1 MDVRRTLVNRIGM
14 TGLGVGAMLLP
25 ACSMSSTASHDPAP
39 EPAPVV
45 QADANELAPAASPLP
60 SPAGVLNP
68 MNFVPS
74 AAVIDARAVG
84 LGVIP
89 LTGSDQESTRVSP
102 FNVAQV
108 TFVGEGSA
116 FDPTLTPDGKTLVF
130 AGTQHRPTSDLY
142 SKPVDGRV
150 VTQLTSA
157 AGDDAMPSV
166 SPDGTRLAFASN
178 RAGNWDIFVMPV
190 AGGPAVQVTTDAGD
204 ELHPSWSPEGDKLV
218 FSRLGAA
225 SGRWEMWVTEPG
237 NNAVSHFIG
246 YGLFPSWSPI
256 AATGAGGAD
265 KVLFQLAR
273 QRGQRSFGVWTLDY
287 KDGQTSNLTEIASGP
302 SIACINPAWSPDA
315 QKVVYSQIAL
325 DASPGDHDTRSAL
338 NLARPGVA
346 TLKLVNVD
354 GTGEVDLTGSGGS
367 SILPFWGRSGRVV
380 FVANFD
386 GTENIWSIDMKPAV
400 MAQGGQPT
408 DAETQVTS
416 APAEETTP
424 EEESGN

>member
-1 MDVRRTLVNRIGM
+1 MDDRRTLVNRIGLI
-14 TGLGVGAMLLP
+14 GLGGSAALLA
-25 ACSMSSTASHDPAP
+25 ACSMSSQTHRDAAP
-39 EPAPVV
+39 GPSAPPTTTHAPN
-45 QADANELAPAASPLP
+45 QNPPPAALAAMSPALSAP
-60 SPAGVLNP
+60 SPAL
-68 MNFVPS
+68 
-74 AAVIDARAVG
+74 IDARAVG

-89 LTGSDQESTRVSP
+89 VTGGDRDSGRVSP

-108 TFVGEGSA
+108 TFVAEGSA

-142 SKPVDGRV
+142 AKPVDGRV
-150 VTQLTSA
+150 VTQLTNAS
-157 AGDDAMPSV
+157 GDDAMPAV

-178 RAGNWDIFVMPV
+178 RSGNWDIYVMPIG
-190 AGGPAVQVTTDAGD
+190 GGPAVQVSNDPGD
-204 ELHPSWSPEGDKLV
+204 ELHPSWSPDGDKLV

-225 SGRWEMWVTEPG
+225 SGRWEMWVTQPE

-246 YGLFPSWSPI
+246 YGLFPSWCPV
-256 AATGAGGAD
+256 AGTGAGGTD
-265 KVLFQLAR
+265 KILFQLAR

-287 KDGQTSNLTEIASGP
+287 KDGQTTNLTEIAANP
-302 SIACINPAWSPDA
+302 ATACINPTWSPDGR
-315 QKVVYSQIAL
+315 KVVYSEISL

-338 NLARPGVA
+338 NLSRPSVA

-400 MAQGGQPT
+400 TAQGGQPT
-408 DAETQVTS
+408 QTEAQMTA
-416 APAEETTP
+416 APS
-424 EEESGN
+424 EESTGQNESAN

>member
-1 MDVRRTLVNRIGM
+1 MDARRTLVNRIGM
-14 TGLGVGAMLLP
+14 TGLSGAALLV
-25 ACSMSSTASHDPAP
+25 ASCSMSSRASRDSAP
-39 EPAPVV
+39 EPTTS
-45 QADANELAPAASPLP
+45 DAAASPNQNQPP
-60 SPAGVLNP
+60 SPGPLAVLNP
-68 MNFVPS
+68 MNSIPS
-74 AAVIDARAVG
+74 PAVIDARAMG

-89 LTGSDQESTRVSP
+89 VTGGDQDSTRVSP

-157 AGDDAMPSV
+157 PGDDAMPSV

-178 RAGNWDIFVMPV
+178 RSGNWDIYVMPV
-190 AGGPAVQVTTDAGD
+190 SGGPAVQVTTDSGD
-204 ELHPSWSPEGDKLV
+204 ELHPSWSPDGAKLV

-246 YGLFPSWSPI
+246 YGLFPSWSPV
-256 AATGAGGAD
+256 AGTGAGGTD
-265 KVLFQLAR
+265 KILFQLAR

-287 KDGQTSNLTEIASGP
+287 KDGQTSNLTEIAASP
-302 SIACINPAWSPDA
+302 TTACINPTWSPDA
-315 QKVVYSQIAL
+315 QKVVYSQIPL
-325 DASPGDHDTRSAL
+325 DASLGDHDVKAAL
-338 NLARPGVA
+338 NLTRPNVA

-400 MAQGGQPT
+400 LAQGGSPSESDT
-408 DAETQVTS
+408 HVTA
-416 APAEETTP
+416 APSEQSTGEEAP
-424 EEESGN
+424 GN

>member
-1 MDVRRTLVNRIGM
+1 MDARRTLVNRIGM
-14 TGLGVGAMLLP
+14 TGLSGAALLI
-25 ACSMSSTASHDPAP
+25 ASCSMSSQSGRDSAP
-39 EPAPVV
+39 EPTTSDAAAFPNENQPPAPGP
-45 QADANELAPAASPLP
+45 LA
-60 SPAGVLNP
+60 VLNP
-68 MNFVPS
+68 MNSIPS
-74 AAVIDARAVG
+74 PAVIDARAMG

-89 LTGSDQESTRVSP
+89 VTGGDQDSTRVSP

-157 AGDDAMPSV
+157 PGDDAMPSI

-178 RAGNWDIFVMPV
+178 RSGNWDIYVMPV
-190 AGGPAVQVTTDAGD
+190 TGGPAVQVTTDSGD
-204 ELHPSWSPEGDKLV
+204 ELHPSWSPDGAKLV

-225 SGRWEMWVTEPG
+225 SSRWEMWVTEPG

-246 YGLFPSWSPI
+246 YGLFPSWSPV
-256 AATGAGGAD
+256 AATGASGTD
-265 KVLFQLAR
+265 KILFQLAR

-287 KDGQTSNLTEIASGP
+287 KDGQTSNLTEIAASP
-302 SIACINPAWSPDA
+302 TTACINPTWSPDA
-315 QKVVYSQIAL
+315 QKVVYSQIPL
-325 DASPGDHDTRSAL
+325 DASLGDHDVKAAL
-338 NLARPGVA
+338 NLSRPNVA

-400 MAQGGQPT
+400 LAQGGQ
-408 DAETQVTS
+408 ASEMETIVTS
-416 APAEETTP
+416 APSEESTG

>member
-14 TGLGVGAMLLP
+14 TGLSGAALLL
-25 ACSMSSTASHDPAP
+25 ASCSMSSANRGTTS
-39 EPAPVV
+39 EPNV
-45 QADANELAPAASPLP
+45 ADATVPAEPNQPPVTAPGPIA
-60 SPAGVLNP
+60 VLNP
-68 MNFVPS
+68 MNSIPS
-74 AAVIDARAVG
+74 PAVIDARAVG

-89 LTGSDQESTRVSP
+89 VTGGDQESTRVSP

-116 FDPTLTPDGKTLVF
+116 FDPTLTPDGKTLIF

-142 SKPVDGRV
+142 AKPVDGRV

-157 AGDDAMPSV
+157 SGDDAMPSV

-178 RAGNWDIFVMPV
+178 RSGNWDIYVMPV
-190 AGGPAVQVTTDAGD
+190 AGGPAVQVTLDSGD
-204 ELHPSWSPEGDKLV
+204 ELHPSWSPDGTKLV

-256 AATGAGGAD
+256 AATGAAGAD
-265 KVLFQLAR
+265 KILFQLAR

-287 KDGQTSNLTEIASGP
+287 KDGQTSNLTEIAASP
-302 SIACINPAWSPDA
+302 TTACINPTWSPDA
-315 QKVVYSQIAL
+315 QKVVYSQIPL
-325 DASPGDHDTRSAL
+325 DASLGDHDVKSAL
-338 NLARPGVA
+338 NLSRPGVA

-400 MAQGGQPT
+400 LAQGGEPL
-408 DAETQVTS
+408 DAETAVTA
-416 APAEETTP
+416 APSEEATGEGET
-424 EEESGN
+424 GN

>member
-1 MDVRRTLVNRIGM
+1 MDARRTLVNRIGM
-14 TGLGVGAMLLP
+14 TGLSGAALLL
-25 ACSMSSTASHDPAP
+25 ASCSMSSQASRDSAP
-39 EPAPVV
+39 EPTNS
-45 QADANELAPAASPLP
+45 DAAASPNQNQP
-60 SPAGVLNP
+60 PAPGPLAVLNP
-68 MNFVPS
+68 MNSIPS
-74 AAVIDARAVG
+74 PAVIDARAVG

-89 LTGSDQESTRVSP
+89 VTGGDQDSTRVSP

-150 VTQLTSA
+150 VTQLTSVS
-157 AGDDAMPSV
+157 GDDAMPSV

-178 RAGNWDIFVMPV
+178 RSGNWDIYVMPV
-190 AGGPAVQVTTDAGD
+190 TGGPAVQVTTDSGD
-204 ELHPSWSPEGDKLV
+204 ELHPSWSPDGAKLV

-246 YGLFPSWSPI
+246 YGLFPSWSPV
-256 AATGAGGAD
+256 AATGASGTD
-265 KVLFQLAR
+265 KILFQLAR

-287 KDGQTSNLTEIASGP
+287 KDGQTSNLTEIAASP
-302 SIACINPAWSPDA
+302 TTACINPTWSPDA
-315 QKVVYSQIAL
+315 QKVVYSQIPL
-325 DASPGDHDTRSAL
+325 DASLGDHDVKAAL
-338 NLARPGVA
+338 NLSRPNVA

-400 MAQGGQPT
+400 LAQGGQAS
-408 DAETQVTS
+408 DMETTVTS
-416 APAEETTP
+416 APSDESAGEN
-424 EEESGN
+424 ESGN